1 MQRLSWEPESFEL
14 HLPQAGQLEAQPSVY
29 SHLSHSLLD
38 PPDFA
43 SLRLLWAPAS
53 FYRMSMQRLGSI
65 FYSVG
70 RMSQTGQLNSQ
81 SELACRTALGVWSY
95 KRYPLGRSEL
105 GLLLLYDPLRHSSL
119 PTWRGEKVYKS
130 TKICAK
136 PRRPSFQAIDSSK
149 ELVVIFSQFRFP
161 ESHSLPF
168 FWQSWGTQTQEL
180 TYPNQVIN
188 KI

>member
-14 HLPQAGQLEAQPSVY
+14 HLTQAGQLEAQPSVY

-43 SLRLLWAPAS
+43 SLRLPWAPAS

-81 SELACRTALGVWSY
+81 SELACGTALGVWSY

-119 PTWRGEKVYKS
+119 PTWRGKKGLQEHKDLCKAKQ
-130 TKICAK
+130 TKLPGHRLLEETGGHFLPVSVSRKPFPPFLLAK
-136 PRRPSFQAIDSSK
+136 LGNSDP
-149 ELVVIFSQFRFP
+149 
-161 ESHSLPF
+161 
-168 FWQSWGTQTQEL
+168 GTH
-180 TYPNQVIN
+180 IS
-188 KI
+188 